1 VNERADGHTCANL
14 LLTISGRLHI
24 LTKQSTEGNRF
35 LPHDATQSEVLL
47 WGVVIIIII
56 IIIIIIN
63 DIYRAQTSPRSKCA
77 KSAVARLQFLEQE
90 HFQSFPERWQ

>member
-24 LTKQSTEGNRF
+24 LTKQITEGNRF

-47 WGVVIIIII
+47 WGVVI